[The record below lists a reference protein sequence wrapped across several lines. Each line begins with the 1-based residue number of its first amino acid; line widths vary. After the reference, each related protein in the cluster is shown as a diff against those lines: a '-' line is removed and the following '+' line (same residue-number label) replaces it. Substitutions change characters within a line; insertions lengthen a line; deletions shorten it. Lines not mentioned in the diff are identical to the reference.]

1 MRHIKTYK
9 VFESNKIDIEDIKDI
24 LMELEDQGFIVGIKE
39 GDSDYYNRVRGD
51 IIITIAKR
59 NSFFNTSE
67 VEEYVDRV
75 FEYIKSIGFNVKSSI
90 VANDGF
96 QKWRSLIDHNIPK
109 DVKADS
115 LLIVIEVK
123 KKWWGWK

>member
-39 GDSDYYNRVRGD
+39 G
-51 IIITIAKR
+51 
-59 NSFFNTSE
+59 
-67 VEEYVDRV
+67 DRV